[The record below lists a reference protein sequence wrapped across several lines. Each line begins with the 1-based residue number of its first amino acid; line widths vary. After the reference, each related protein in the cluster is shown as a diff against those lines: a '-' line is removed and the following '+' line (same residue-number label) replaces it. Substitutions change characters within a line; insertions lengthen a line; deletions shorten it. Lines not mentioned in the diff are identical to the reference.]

1 MKPQDR
7 EQPIQS
13 DFYRLMNSLAPA
25 LDDMFNGG
33 AKGTDRKIGFALLVF
48 PFGETEGGRVNYIS
62 NAERAEMLVAMKE
75 FIARAEGR
83 YFEPE
88 NKQ

>member
-1 MKPQDR
+1 MKPQEP

-13 DFYRLMNSLAPA
+13 DFYQLMNKLAPA
-25 LDDMFNGG
+25 LDNMFNGD
-33 AKGTDRKIGFALLVF
+33 APKADRKVGFALLVF
-48 PFGETEGGRVNYIS
+48 PFGDTAGGRVNYIS
-62 NAERAEMLVAMKE
+62 NAERTEMLVAMKE

-88 NKQ
+88 NAQ